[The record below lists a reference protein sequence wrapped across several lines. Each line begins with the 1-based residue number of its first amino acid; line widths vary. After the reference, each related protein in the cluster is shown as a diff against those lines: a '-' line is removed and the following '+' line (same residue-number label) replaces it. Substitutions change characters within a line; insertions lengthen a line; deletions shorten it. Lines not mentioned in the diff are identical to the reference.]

1 MAEAENW
8 IRHGFLVVK
17 KISCTDTFF
26 PSPLLSMGEQKI
38 DLNTGKETETLVTMK
53 DVYDEFDEKI
63 AAKYKIMK
71 FKSKVCIWW

>member
-1 MAEAENW
+1 MFKW
-8 IRHGFLVVK
+8 LKMRIGFLVVE
-17 KISCTDTFF
+17 KISYTDTFF
-26 PSPLLSMGEQKI
+26 PFPSLPMGEQKI

-71 FKSKVCIWW
+71 FKSKVCIW